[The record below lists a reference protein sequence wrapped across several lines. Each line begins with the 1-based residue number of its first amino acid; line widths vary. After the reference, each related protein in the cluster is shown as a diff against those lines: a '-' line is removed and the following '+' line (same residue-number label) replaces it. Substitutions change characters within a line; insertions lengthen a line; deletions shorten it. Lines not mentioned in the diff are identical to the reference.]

1 MWTSRR
7 LFLKCVGNMQY
18 RNITDGRISA
28 LGLGGLRFPE
38 QEGRPGI
45 IDRKKAQPVVD
56 AAISYGGPV
65 SRFSTK

>member
-1 MWTSRR
+1 
-7 LFLKCVGNMQY
+7 MQY

-28 LGLGGLRFPE
+28 LGLGGLGFPE

-56 AAISYGGPV
+56 AAISCGAPV